1 MGRSR
6 RERAPVIEPVWIEK
20 TGFDVIG
27 EVSWH
32 DNFEKLSPKF
42 EIEDGKNDFDS
53 AVKIAWHK
61 IGAAQIDVRV
71 STVGKNINAA
81 VFEKTINDTLNG
93 DVLTEAWNPWAQ
105 AANPAD
111 QKLDWDPFLGGL
123 VEGLNNFFVYKSV
136 GLNENTGRATCT
148 VVGAFTL
155 NEFEE
160 ICI

>member
-1 MGRSR
+1 M
-6 RERAPVIEPVWIEK
+6 IEPVWIEK

-27 EVSWH
+27 KVSRH
-32 DNFEKLSPKF
+32 NNFEELSPKF
-42 EIEDGKNDFDS
+42 EIEDGENDFDS
-53 AVKIAWHK
+53 AVKIAWHE

-71 STVGKNINAA
+71 SAVGKNIDAA
-81 VFEKTINDTLNG
+81 VFEKTVHDTLDD

-105 AANPAD
+105 AANPAN

-136 GLNENTGRATCT
+136 GLNKNTGGTTCT

>member
-42 EIEDGKNDFDS
+42 KIENRKNDFDA

-71 STVGKNINAA
+71 PTVVKNIDAA
-81 VFEKTINDTLNG
+81 VFEETVDDTSDS
-93 DVLTEAWNPWAQ
+93 DVLTEARNPWAQ
-105 AANPAD
+105 AANPAY

-123 VEGLNNFFVYKSV
+123 VECLNNFFVYKSV
-136 GLNENTGRATCT
+136 GLNENTGRTTCA

>member
-1 MGRSR
+1 MGRSGG
-6 RERAPVIEPVWIEK
+6 EWVPAIEPVWIEK
-20 TGFDVIG
+20 TRFDVIG

-42 EIEDGKNDFDS
+42 KIENRKNDFDA

-71 STVGKNINAA
+71 PTVVKNIDAA
-81 VFEKTINDTLNG
+81 VFEETVDDTSDS
-93 DVLTEAWNPWAQ
+93 DVLTEARNPWAQ
-105 AANPAD
+105 AANPAY

-123 VEGLNNFFVYKSV
+123 VECLNNFFVYKSV

>member
-1 MGRSR
+1 M
-6 RERAPVIEPVWIEK
+6 IEPVWIEK

-42 EIEDGKNDFDS
+42 KIENRKNDFDA
-53 AVKIAWHK
+53 AVKIAWHE

-71 STVGKNINAA
+71 STVVKNIDAT
-81 VFEKTINDTLNG
+81 VFEETVDDTSDS
-93 DVLTEAWNPWAQ
+93 DVLTEARNPWAQ
-105 AANPAD
+105 AANPAY
-111 QKLDWDPFLGGL
+111 QKLDWDPFLGGS

-136 GLNENTGRATCT
+136 GLNENTRWTTGTM
-148 VVGAFTL
+148 VGAFTL

>member
-1 MGRSR
+1 M
-6 RERAPVIEPVWIEK
+6 
-20 TGFDVIG
+20 
-27 EVSWH
+27 
-32 DNFEKLSPKF
+32 
-42 EIEDGKNDFDS
+42 
-53 AVKIAWHK
+53 
-61 IGAAQIDVRV
+61 RV
-71 STVGKNINAA
+71 SAIGKNIDAA
-81 VFEKTINDTLNG
+81 VFEKTVDDTSDG

-123 VEGLNNFFVYKSV
+123 VECLNNFFVYKSV
-136 GLNENTGRATCT
+136 GLNENTGRATGT

>member
-1 MGRSR
+1 
-6 RERAPVIEPVWIEK
+6 VIKPVWIEK

-27 EVSWH
+27 EISWY

-53 AVKIAWHK
+53 AMKIAWHK
-61 IGAAQIDVRV
+61 IGAAEIDVRV
-71 STVGKNINAA
+71 STVGKNIDSA
-81 VFEKTINDTLNG
+81 VFEKTVDDTSDG
-93 DVLTEAWNPWAQ
+93 DVLTEARNPWAQ

-111 QKLDWDPFLGGL
+111 QKLDWHPFLGGL
-123 VEGLNNFFVYKSV
+123 VEGLNNFFVYKGV
-136 GLNENTGRATCT
+136 GLNENTGGTTCT